1 MYYVYNTTV
10 TAPELQS
17 VSLDSTTATSVSLRW
32 SVSSDSLVDRYVVM
46 WEESNS
52 AASVTV
58 TISDPSATTYTLMG
72 LESEATYSIT
82 VTASNAVGSTTSTPI
97 LVTTSKGMLHKRK
110 YHNQFIVI
118 LILCSI

>member
-1 MYYVYNTTV
+1 MYYYFNIMYYVYNTTV

-52 AASVTV
+52 AASVAN
-58 TISDPSATTYTLMG
+58 SY
-72 LESEATYSIT
+72 
-82 VTASNAVGSTTSTPI
+82 
-97 LVTTSKGMLHKRK
+97 
-110 YHNQFIVI
+110 YH
-118 LILCSI
+118 